1 MEALRLKILGILKL
15 TVKGV
20 EAKLKILA
28 EEDI

>member
-15 TVKGV
+15 IVKKAK
-20 EAKLKILA
+20 AKLKILI